1 MNGLK
6 TSALAIGAALAFA
19 SFGTEAAA
27 QDCTTKIGAVLPT
40 SVDWGK
46 PIAATAQYAVD
57 IANETG
63 GVAGCQ
69 VEMVLRDTQ
78 VDPKVGV
85 DAAKAL
91 VDLDGVQLLLGAVSS
106 GVSMPILTSVT
117 VPAGVMQMSCCSS
130 STAFTALS
138 EEGKTNGLFYRT
150 FATSG
155 VQAAVGAMVAQE
167 QGYESVAVFYK
178 NDDWGQDIGGLV
190 ARDLEALGIEVT
202 AQIAI
207 NDAQASY
214 RAEVTEAL
222 QTQPQAIYMALYPD
236 EGTQVVR
243 EWISLGGT
251 QNMIAANALKS
262 EEFKD
267 NVGMQFLGN
276 FTGTDT
282 ASPRTD
288 SADAF
293 VEAYTARFDGPPS
306 GPGLANSY
314 DATMI
319 ALLAMHA
326 AGEGATGAQI
336 AEKVGM
342 ITDPNGTLVTAD
354 ADGFAQAKEV
364 LSDGGTVSY
373 QGATGNVQFDANGDV
388 SAPAV
393 MWTFGESGIEE
404 QKYISLTEVN
414 DFMASM
420 N

>member
-1 MNGLK
+1 
-6 TSALAIGAALAFA
+6 
-19 SFGTEAAA
+19 
-27 QDCTTKIGAVLPT
+27 
-40 SVDWGK
+40 
-46 PIAATAQYAVD
+46 
-57 IANETG
+57 
-63 GVAGCQ
+63 
-69 VEMVLRDTQ
+69 
-78 VDPKVGV
+78 
-85 DAAKAL
+85 
-91 VDLDGVQLLLGAVSS
+91 
-106 GVSMPILTSVT
+106 
-117 VPAGVMQMSCCSS
+117 
-130 STAFTALS
+130 
-138 EEGKTNGLFYRT
+138 
-150 FATSG
+150 
-155 VQAAVGAMVAQE
+155 
-167 QGYESVAVFYK
+167 
-178 NDDWGQDIGGLV
+178 
-190 ARDLEALGIEVT
+190 
-202 AQIAI
+202 
-207 NDAQASY
+207 
-214 RAEVTEAL
+214 
-222 QTQPQAIYMALYPD
+222 
-236 EGTQVVR
+236 
-243 EWISLGGT
+243 
-251 QNMIAANALKS
+251 MIAANALKS

-393 MWTFGESGIEE
+393 MWTFGDSGIEE

>member
-6 TSALAIGAALAFA
+6 TSALAIGVALGCA

-69 VEMVLRDTQ
+69 IEMVLRDTQ

-130 STAFTALS
+130 STAFTRLA
-138 EEGKTNGLFYRT
+138 EEGKTNGLFFRT

-155 VQAAVGAMVAQE
+155 VQAAVGAMVARDA
-167 QGYESVAVFYK
+167 GYESIAVFYK
-178 NDDWGQDIGGLV
+178 NDDWGQDIGGLI
-190 ARDLEALGIEVT
+190 AKDFEALGIEVT

-222 QTQPQAIYMALYPD
+222 KGNPQAIYMALYPD

-262 EEFKD
+262 DEFKE
-267 NVGMQFLGN
+267 NVGMEFLGS
-276 FTGTDT
+276 FIGTDT

-288 SADAF
+288 SASAF
-293 VEAYTARFDGPPS
+293 VDAYTARFDGPPS
-306 GPGLANSY
+306 GPGLPNSF

-326 AGEGATGAQI
+326 AGEGATGTDI
-336 AEKVGM
+336 AAKVGA
-342 ITDPNGTLVTAD
+342 ITDPNGTPVTAD
-354 ADGFAQAKEV
+354 ATGFAQAKEV
-364 LSDGGTVSY
+364 LDGGGTVSY

-393 MWTFGESGIEE
+393 TWVFGADGIEE

-414 DFMASM
+414 DFMNSLQ
-420 N
+420 